1 MKKYLLPLSICIILI
16 LSVKFITPVVALA
29 YVNSTINNVD
39 GLQGNIDEL
48 ELSIFSGK
56 YSVIGIN
63 ILQKT
68 PDSIT
73 PIFAAQQIDIT
84 LSLVSL
90 FSGEIVT
97 SITLTKPTILAF
109 DAGEEQQ
116 MIKPVEIEQETWLGL
131 ADDLTPFYVDEIKV
145 VDGQVQFRAIGANVF
160 GELLLTRVNGTLTD
174 LHNDATSS
182 LLTSINFEGLI
193 ADTAGLRI
201 DGRLNPNNSKPSFDF
216 NVEIDR
222 VPHSITDE
230 IVDIYAPFD
239 IEAGE
244 LDLAAELVSDEGV
257 VDGYVKVGVFNLDV
271 FSWEKD
277 VVEDGDNIFQL
288 LIEGLSGMFSELIEN
303 GDNDS
308 IATRFPVRGTLT
320 DTNVPISTA
329 ILGLFRNAFIEAY
342 NMKLE
347 DVVSFE
353 KATKAEASP
362 QPNS

>member
-1 MKKYLLPLSICIILI
+1 M
-16 LSVKFITPVVALA
+16 
-29 YVNSTINNVD
+29 
-39 GLQGNIDEL
+39 
-48 ELSIFSGK
+48 
-56 YSVIGIN
+56 
-63 ILQKT
+63 
-68 PDSIT
+68 
-73 PIFAAQQIDIT
+73 
-84 LSLVSL
+84 
-90 FSGEIVT
+90 
-97 SITLTKPTILAF
+97 
-109 DAGEEQQ
+109 
-116 MIKPVEIEQETWLGL
+116 
-131 ADDLTPFYVDEIKV
+131 
-145 VDGQVQFRAIGANVF
+145 
-160 GELLLTRVNGTLTD
+160 
-174 LHNDATSS
+174 
-182 LLTSINFEGLI
+182 
-193 ADTAGLRI
+193 
-201 DGRLNPNNSKPSFDF
+201 
-216 NVEIDR
+216 
-222 VPHSITDE
+222 
-230 IVDIYAPFD
+230 
-239 IEAGE
+239 
-244 LDLAAELVSDEGV
+244 VSDEGV